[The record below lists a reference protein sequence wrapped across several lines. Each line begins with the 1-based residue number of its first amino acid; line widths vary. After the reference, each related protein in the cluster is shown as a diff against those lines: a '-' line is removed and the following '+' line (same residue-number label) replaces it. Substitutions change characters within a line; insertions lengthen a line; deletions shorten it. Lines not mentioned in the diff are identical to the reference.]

1 MTIQQLLTKLNEA
14 GMTDYEIGKEIDVSQ
29 SIINRIRNGKHKT
42 TSYER
47 GNAIRKL
54 YEARCVNPSQENT
67 PPT

>member
-1 MTIQQLLTKLNEA
+1 MTIQQLLTKLNES
-14 GMTDYEIGKEIDVSQ
+14 GMTDYEIGAELNVSQ

-54 YEARCVNPSQENT
+54 YESRCLNQPTETT
-67 PPT
+67 PPP